1 MIQSNIIAKTTQ
13 NATPRNLFLL
23 LVIFV
28 SGIGIQASINL
39 KVESYISDLDKKVRN
54 AEVENLLG
62 QEVIL
67 EIYKIESAFYELS
80 TFPNQHLRKIIKASI
95 EESEEELVHVLDIL
109 NEGGTYKHRIDLNLP
124 NTKEQYEILF
134 YEPSANNTF
143 SFARADILPKISI
156 LDEKFATLNSGFET
170 LERYRKD
177 LDPRIFSTIESL
189 KLELK
194 LLKPI
199 FHRVKE
205 DANRIFYHNKLNF
218 QKIRSEVEQ
227 QKNYYYQLQLA
238 FTLALLIIGMT
249 AFWRLSRNINKS
261 TEEIEE
267 SKSYTQDILDS
278 QSNIIIVN
286 NGKEIIDAS
295 GGFFEFFPDY
305 PSIEAFQKDF
315 QCICDLFVKEEGYV
329 WKFDD
334 KNWIEYVLEHPEIAH
349 RVKISY
355 KGKTTI
361 FQLRINQSKQ
371 YRRFIISMFD
381 ITALEK
387 VRQDLE
393 SERNIAIEATRSKGE
408 FLANMSHEIR
418 TPLNAILGFISLL
431 KEKPHDSET
440 MDYLETID
448 SSSHSLLGIINDIL
462 DLSKIESGKLDLDLV
477 DFNPRRE
484 LINISDLFKAR
495 CSEKHLNLIIDLDE
509 RLPAGINTDMLRL
522 KQVIANL
529 LSNAIK
535 FTEPGHQIEFKVSYK
550 KGNLTIRVIDEGI
563 GMSKSAQKKVFEA
576 FSQAEGSTTRKYGGT
591 GLGLTISSKLI
602 SMMGGKIEVTSKLG
616 KGSEF
621 FFTIPVK
628 EVDLQEKKNTQTLSL
643 SSTKFDGS
651 LLLVEDNKTNQLL
664 MSAIFK
670 KLQIEFDI
678 ANDGIEAIEA
688 IQQKTYDLVLMDEN
702 MPNLNGIEA
711 TKQIR
716 ESEKSSGVHIPIV
729 ALTANSMS
737 GDRERFINAG
747 MDDYLSKPIN
757 MGELTKIL
765 NQYLLPLKNTH

>member
-1 MIQSNIIAKTTQ
+1 MIQTNVIKKTTG
-13 NATPRNLFLL
+13 NATSKNLFLL

-28 SGIGIQASINL
+28 LGLGIQASINL
-39 KVESYISDLDKKVRN
+39 KVEGYISELDQKVRN

-67 EIYKIESAFYELS
+67 EIYKIETAFYELS

-95 EESEEELVHVLDIL
+95 LESEEELVHVLDIL
-109 NEGGTYKHRIDLNLP
+109 NQGGTYKHRIDLNLP
-124 NTKEQYEILF
+124 NTEEQYEILF
-134 YEPSANNTF
+134 YEPFVSNTF

-156 LDEKFATLNSGFET
+156 LNEKFSSLNARFET
-170 LERYRKD
+170 LDQYRKE
-177 LDPRIFSTIESL
+177 LDPRLFNTIETL

-227 QKNYYYQLQLA
+227 QKSFYNQLQMA
-238 FTLALLIIGMT
+238 FTVAILLIGMA
-249 AFWRLSRNINKS
+249 AFWRLSHNINKS
-261 TEEIEE
+261 TDEIEG
-267 SKSYTQDILDS
+267 SKSYIQDILDS

-295 GGFFEFFPDY
+295 DGFFEFFSDY
-305 PSIEAFQKDF
+305 NSVEAFSNDF
-315 QCICDLFVKEEGYV
+315 KCICDLFVKDEGYI

-334 KNWIEYVLEHPEIAH
+334 TNWIEYVLEHPETTH
-349 RVKISY
+349 RVKLLY

-361 FQLRINQSKQ
+361 FQLRVNKSKQ
-371 YRRFIISMFD
+371 YHRFIISMFD

-393 SERNIAIEATRSKGE
+393 TERNVAIEATRSKGE

-418 TPLNAILGFISLL
+418 TPLNAILGFLSLL
-431 KEKPHDSET
+431 KDKPHDEET
-440 MDYLETID
+440 MNYLETID

-477 DFNPRRE
+477 DFNPRKE
-484 LINISDLFKAR
+484 LTNISDLFKAR
-495 CSEKHLNLIIDLDE
+495 CSEKNLNLIVTLDE
-509 RLPAGINTDMLRL
+509 NLPAGINTDILRL

-529 LSNAIK
+529 LSNAVK
-535 FTEPGHQIEFKVSYK
+535 FTEPNHKIEFKVSYK
-550 KGNLTIRVIDEGI
+550 NSNLTIRIIDEGI
-563 GMSKSAQKKVFEA
+563 GMSKSAQKKIFEA

-602 SMMGGKIEVTSKLG
+602 DMMGGKIEVISEVG

-628 EVDLQEKKNTQTLSL
+628 EVTLEKKTNKTLPLAATSFGG
-643 SSTKFDGS
+643 K

-670 KLQIEFDI
+670 KLKIDYDI

-688 IQQKTYDLVLMDEN
+688 IQKQAYDLVLMDEN

-716 ESEKSSGVHIPIV
+716 ELETLSGSHLPIV

-737 GDRERFINAG
+737 GDRDRFITAG
-747 MDDYLSKPIN
+747 MDDYLSKPVN
-757 MGELTKIL
+757 MGELMKVL
-765 NQYLLPLKNTH
+765 NEYLQPVKNSS

>member
-1 MIQSNIIAKTTQ
+1 MNQSNVIAKTTR

-28 SGIGIQASINL
+28 LGLGIQASINL

-109 NEGGTYKHRIDLNLP
+109 NQGGTYKHRIDLNLP
-124 NTKEQYEILF
+124 NTEEQYEILF
-134 YEPSANNTF
+134 YEPFINNTF

-156 LDEKFATLNSGFET
+156 LNEKFATLNSGFET
-170 LERYRKD
+170 VERYRKD
-177 LDPRIFSTIESL
+177 LDPRLFSTIESL

-218 QKIRSEVEQ
+218 QKIRSEVDQ
-227 QKNYYYQLQLA
+227 QKTYYHQLQLA

-249 AFWRLSRNINKS
+249 AFWRLSHNINKS
-261 TEEIEE
+261 TEEIED

-355 KGKTTI
+355 KGKITI

-440 MDYLETID
+440 MNYLETID

-484 LINISDLFKAR
+484 LTNISDLFKAR

-509 RLPAGINTDMLRL
+509 KLPAGINTDMLRL

-535 FTEPGHQIEFKVSYK
+535 FTDPGHQIEFKVSYT

-563 GMSKSAQKKVFEA
+563 GMSKSAQKKIFEA

-602 SMMGGKIEVTSKLG
+602 AMMGGKIEVISELG

-628 EVDLQEKKNTQTLSL
+628 EVALQEKKNTQTLSL

-670 KLQIEFDI
+670 KLQIEFDV
-678 ANDGIEAIEA
+678 ANDGLEAIEA

-747 MDDYLSKPIN
+747 MDDYLSKPVN

-765 NQYLLPLKNTH
+765 NQHLHPLKNTH